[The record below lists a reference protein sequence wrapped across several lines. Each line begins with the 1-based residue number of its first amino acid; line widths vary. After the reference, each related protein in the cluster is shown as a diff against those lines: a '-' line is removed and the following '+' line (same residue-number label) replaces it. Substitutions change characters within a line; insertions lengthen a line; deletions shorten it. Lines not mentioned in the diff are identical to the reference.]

1 MERKRRIRETSLIDG
16 YAVMGTLATFAALF
30 VVLHRVVSGS
40 RVRDKIVSMVGEVP
54 FRRAF
59 ALASLLCLAGLWIGY
74 RQATESPSNMV
85 LFHPSNAARF
95 AQLPIQLIAI
105 FLIVA
110 GVTTRNPTIAGLGGS
125 VTDQSIVRGVLRIT
139 RHPFLWGVS
148 LFSLGHM
155 LVGPTIAT
163 LGFFGTLLFLAATG
177 TISIDA
183 KRRRVHGIDWQA
195 FASATSNFP
204 FVAIVQGRQ
213 SLALGEIGWM
223 RIGIAVGVFA
233 LILSIHA
240 LVFDVSPFP

>member
-1 MERKRRIRETSLIDG
+1 
-16 YAVMGTLATFAALF
+16 MGTLAIFAALF

-40 RVRDKIVSMVGEVP
+40 RVRDRIVSVVGEAP

-74 RQATESPSNMV
+74 RQAAESPSNIL
-85 LFHPSNAARF
+85 LFNPSKVAKL

-105 FLIVA
+105 FFIVA

-125 VTDQSIVRGVLRIT
+125 VTDRSIVRGVLRIT

-163 LGFFGTLLFLAATG
+163 WGFFGTLLFLASTG

-183 KRRRVHGIDWQA
+183 KRRRAHGVDWQA
-195 FASATSNFP
+195 FTSATSNVP
-204 FVAIVQGRQ
+204 FVAIFQGRQ
-213 SLALGEIGWM
+213 SLTLREIGWA
-223 RIGIAVGVFA
+223 RIGATAGVFG

-240 LVFDVSPFP
+240 LLFDMSPFP